1 MAKTIEVYIKNK
13 EVITSTSLEGRPL
26 AAGGE
31 VHYCSV
37 KEISKTEKVISE
49 EDEAALKL
57 VKEFAGENNL
67 KFRIID
73 VSSSKGKLKAKLK
86 GVITTPT
93 IIVRNKRL
101 IGTPKKE
108 TFETLLKQ

>member
-1 MAKTIEVYIKNK
+1 MAKTIEVYITNK

-26 AAGGE
+26 AAAGE

-37 KEISKTEKVISE
+37 KEISKTEKVISQ
-49 EDEAALKL
+49 EDGAALNL
-57 VKEFAGENNL
+57 VKELATEKNL

-73 VSSSKGKLKAKLK
+73 VSSSKGKLKARLK
-86 GVITTPT
+86 GVRTTPT
-93 IIVRNKRL
+93 IIVGNKRL

-108 TFETLLKQ
+108 ILETLLKQ